1 MSNVQRMYEEPRLEN
16 SLLKPEG
23 VSTRPIYVSKKVAA
37 EMFSVSKS
45 TIYKWLQEAEDS
57 GEWPTLS
64 IRPSA
69 TITLIH
75 LETMES
81 FIKSKNKSF
90 L

>member
-1 MSNVQRMYEEPRLEN
+1 MGEVHQIYEEPN
-16 SLLKPEG
+16 FNNTVTKPEQ
-23 VSTRPIYVSKKVAA
+23 VTTKPIYVSKKVAA

-45 TIYKWLQEAEDS
+45 TIYKWLAEAEKS

-64 IRPSA
+64 VRPSA

-75 LETMES
+75 LDTLEK
-81 FIKSKNKSF
+81 FIVSKNKRF